1 MAKADDMTLGGL
13 PRRGVLGLSM
23 VAAGLAV
30 APRVGRAA
38 PSPPRPELTAYS
50 SLLKTWCD
58 GLLDNQVQGLR
69 GAGASGGF
77 LCPGCGLVHGR
88 SADAVY
94 PLLRVARTTGDARYV
109 RAAVAVQE
117 WSERHVSRADGSW
130 VNDAVFSDWKG
141 ITVFRAIALAEA
153 LLHHGDLLDTA
164 TREAWRTR
172 LAAAYGFLEGYITI
186 DTGNINY
193 PVSAAYAFSLGA
205 EVLGRPD
212 YEDRAK
218 ALAHAC
224 LDYFTPNGLLFGEG
238 HPQRSVTPKGRRP
251 VDLGY
256 NIEESLPA
264 LAMYGLRARDEV
276 VLDQVTASLRAHMEF
291 MLPDGAWDNSWGSR
305 NYKWTWWG
313 SRTSDGCHPAYRLLA
328 DRDPRFAEVSARNL
342 ALMQACTHEGLLYGG
357 PHYRQRGYL
366 PCIHHAFA
374 HAKAL
379 ATVVDLAGSNPV
391 TRAALPRD
399 AAYGFKSFPEIG
411 THLAAVGPWRA
422 TFTDNDFD
430 YLAPGG
436 GGHASG
442 GTLSLLHHQTLGPIL
457 AASMTRYKVVETGNQ
472 QTPIDDLHRPLTLR
486 IELVDGDTF
495 TSLSDLAAV
504 MTVDRDGDGVKVS
517 AQGRL
522 LTPDGKGPRSDARYT
537 LTYRLDETSLVL
549 TARVSNVAP
558 GQLARLILPIVS
570 SASETAQR
578 SNARMVTIAKPRG
591 VVTVASLATDFEPL
605 GPARIFNLVPGFEA
619 LELALPLAPDGV
631 AELRLTAQT

>member
-1 MAKADDMTLGGL
+1 MAKADDTTLSGL
-13 PRRGVLGLSM
+13 PRRGVLGLSA
-23 VAAGLAV
+23 VAVGLAV
-30 APRVGRAA
+30 APRTGRAS
-38 PSPPRPELTAYS
+38 SPPRPELAAYS

-69 GAGASGGF
+69 GAGANGGF
-77 LCPGCGLVHGR
+77 LCPGCGLIHGR

-109 RAAVAVQE
+109 RAAVAVQD

-130 VNDAVFSDWKG
+130 VNDAVLSEWKG

-153 LLHHGDLLDTA
+153 LLHHGDLLDKA

-172 LAAAYGFLEGYITI
+172 LAAAYGFLESYITI

-205 EVLGRPD
+205 KALDRPD
-212 YEDRAK
+212 YDARAK
-218 ALAHAC
+218 GLAQAC

-238 HPQRSVTPKGRRP
+238 HPQRGLTPKGRRP

-256 NIEESLPA
+256 NVEESLPA
-264 LAMYGLRARDEV
+264 LVMYGMRARDEV
-276 VLDQVTASLRAHMEF
+276 VLERVISALRAHMEF

-342 ALMQACTHEGLLYGG
+342 ALMRACTHDGLLYGG
-357 PHYRQRGYL
+357 PHARQRGYE
-366 PCIHHAFA
+366 PCIHHTFA

-379 ATVVDLAGSNPV
+379 AAVVDLAAPRAV
-391 TRAALPRD
+391 ERAALPRD
-399 AAYGFKSFPEIG
+399 AAYGLKSFPEIG

-422 TFTDNDFD
+422 TFTDYDFD
-430 YLAPGG
+430 YLAPSG

-442 GTLSLLHHQTLGPIL
+442 GALSLLHHQTLGPVL
-457 AASMTRYKVVETGNQ
+457 AASMTRYKVVEIGNQ
-472 QTPIDDLHRPLTLR
+472 QTPINALHRPLTPR

-495 TSLSDLAAV
+495 TSLGDLAADMSV
-504 MTVDRDGDGVKVS
+504 EYDARGVSVS
-517 AQGRL
+517 AKGRL
-522 LTPDGKGPRSDARYT
+522 LTPDGKAPSSGARYT
-537 LTYRLDETSLVL
+537 LTYRLTETGLIL
-549 TARVSNVAP
+549 TARVTDLP
-558 GQLARLILPIVS
+558 QGQSARFILPVI
-570 SASETAQR
+570 SAAQETVKR
-578 SNARMVTIAKPRG
+578 PSARAIAIAKPG
-591 VVTVASLATDFEPL
+591 GDLAITSVSVDLEPL
-605 GPARIFNLVPGFEA
+605 APLRVFNLVPGFEA
-619 LELALPLAPDGV
+619 LELAL
-631 AELRLTAQT
+631 RLTANGAEIHIGDQA